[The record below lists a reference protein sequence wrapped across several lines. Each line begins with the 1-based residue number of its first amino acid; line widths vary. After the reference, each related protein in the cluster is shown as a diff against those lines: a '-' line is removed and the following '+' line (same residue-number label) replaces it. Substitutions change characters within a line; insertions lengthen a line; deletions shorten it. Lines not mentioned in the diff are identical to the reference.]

1 MNAQPAVELSHV
13 GKQYRI
19 YPTPHERLL
28 EWVLPGTRHSVFH
41 ALQDVSFKLR
51 PGDTLGLVG
60 DNGAG
65 KSTLLK
71 LIAGVLQ
78 PTEGKLTVNGSRLAI
93 LDLSVGLNEEL
104 SGRDNV
110 LQQLSL
116 YGLSHQQ
123 AVQSVDGIIAFA
135 ELQDVMHRPM
145 KTYSSGMKVRLGFSI
160 LTSQSPDL
168 LLIDEA
174 LSVGD
179 LAFQQ
184 KSIRRMMEF
193 KEQGKTIIFC
203 SHSLYQIEQF
213 CDHALWMQGGRV
225 AMYGPSR
232 QVLQAYEHYQLN
244 KARQPLAH
252 ATEQGTTPL
261 RIADLRVQPT
271 PPVEQGQPL
280 QFSARV
286 DAVDPTMHYH
296 YTLSIRINGERGLV
310 VVGSHLAG
318 EAPLNGSGELTI
330 SLPTHPIASGH
341 YTFHLRLW
349 DEQGLAV
356 LAEAALPD
364 VEFMKTD
371 RLMGLIRTPHQRH
384 WQPLSD
390 A

>member
-1 MNAQPAVELSHV
+1 MTSEPIIELRHV
-13 GKQYRI
+13 HKRYRV
-19 YPTPHERLL
+19 YPRPHDRLL
-28 EWVLPGTRHSVFH
+28 EWVSPRQRHTLFH
-41 ALQDVSFKLR
+41 ALTDVSLNIR

-71 LIAGVLQ
+71 LIAGVIR
-78 PTEGKLTVNGSRLAI
+78 PTEGMLQVRGSRLAI

-110 LQQLSL
+110 LQQLGL
-116 YGLSHQQ
+116 YGLTRQQ
-123 AVQSVDGIIAFA
+123 AMAKVDEIIDFA
-135 ELQDVMHRPM
+135 ELQAVMDRPM

-184 KSIRRMMEF
+184 KSIQRMMDF

-213 CDHALWMQGGRV
+213 CDQALWMQGGKV
-225 AMYGPSR
+225 AMHGPSR
-232 QVLQAYEHYQLN
+232 QVLQAYEQYQLS
-244 KARQPLAH
+244 KARQPLAE
-252 ATEQGTTPL
+252 ATEVGATPL
-261 RIADLRVQPT
+261 RISGLRVDPL
-271 PPVEQGQPL
+271 PPLEQGQPL
-280 QFSARV
+280 TFHAEV
-286 DAVDPTMHYH
+286 DAADSAMRFH

-310 VVGSHLAG
+310 VVGSHLNG
-318 EAPLNGSGELTI
+318 EEPLCGSGHLAI
-330 SLPTHPIASGH
+330 ALPEHPIASGH
-341 YTFHLRLW
+341 YAFHLRLW
-349 DEQGLAV
+349 DESGMV
-356 LAEAALPD
+356 VIAEAALSD
-364 VEFMKTD
+364 VEFVKSD
-371 RLMGLIRTPHQRH
+371 RLLGLIRTPFRAD
-384 WQPLSD
+384 WRPTD

>member
-41 ALQDVSFKLR
+41 ALQDVSFKLQ

-123 AVQSVDGIIAFA
+123 AVQSVDDIIEFA

-184 KSIRRMMEF
+184 KSIRRMMAF
-193 KEQGKTIIFC
+193 KEQGKNNFATTPC
-203 SHSLYQIEQF
+203 G
-213 CDHALWMQGGRV
+213 CRV
-225 AMYGPSR
+225 AAWPC
-232 QVLQAYEHYQLN
+232 
-244 KARQPLAH
+244 
-252 ATEQGTTPL
+252 T
-261 RIADLRVQPT
+261 
-271 PPVEQGQPL
+271 
-280 QFSARV
+280 
-286 DAVDPTMHYH
+286 
-296 YTLSIRINGERGLV
+296 
-310 VVGSHLAG
+310 
-318 EAPLNGSGELTI
+318 
-330 SLPTHPIASGH
+330 
-341 YTFHLRLW
+341 
-349 DEQGLAV
+349 
-356 LAEAALPD
+356 ALPGRCC
-364 VEFMKTD
+364 KPTSS
-371 RLMGLIRTPHQRH
+371 T
-384 WQPLSD
+384 S
-390 A
+390 

>member
-1 MNAQPAVELSHV
+1 MNVQPAVELSNV

-19 YPTPHERLL
+19 YPSPKERLL
-28 EWVLPGTRHSVFH
+28 EWVLPGSRHTVFH
-41 ALQDVSFKLR
+41 ALQDVSFKIQ

-71 LIAGVLQ
+71 LIAGVLK
-78 PTEGKLTVNGSRLAI
+78 PTEGQLTVNGSRLAI

-123 AVQSVDGIIAFA
+123 AVQHVDGIIEFA
-135 ELQDVMHRPM
+135 ELQEVMYRPM

-184 KSIRRMMEF
+184 KSIRRMMDF

-213 CDHALWMQGGRV
+213 CDHALWMQGGQV
-225 AMYGPSR
+225 AMYGPSHK
-232 QVLQAYEHYQLN
+232 VLQAYEQYQLN
-244 KARQPLAH
+244 KARQPLAK
-252 ATEQGTTPL
+252 ATEEGATPL
-261 RIADLRVQPT
+261 RISGLNVMPL

-280 QFSARV
+280 TFHAAIDSV
-286 DAVDPTMHYH
+286 DVAMRYH
-296 YTLSIRINGERGLV
+296 YSLSIRINGERGLI

-318 EAPLNGSGELTI
+318 EVPLIGSGDLTI
-330 SLPTHPIASGH
+330 ELPRHPIASGH

-349 DEQGLAV
+349 DEQGLVV
-356 LAEAALPD
+356 LAESALAD
-364 VEFMKTD
+364 IQFVKTD
-371 RLMGLIRTPHQRH
+371 RLLGLIRTPHHRH
-384 WQPLSD
+384 WR
-390 A
+390 ARAVA

>member
-1 MNAQPAVELSHV
+1 MTESVIELNNVSKH
-13 GKQYRI
+13 YRV
-19 YPTPHERLL
+19 YARPSDRLL
-28 EWVLPGTRHSVFH
+28 EWVSPTQRHSVFK
-41 ALQDVSFKLR
+41 ALKNVSLSVR

-71 LIAGVLQ
+71 LIAGVVR
-78 PTEGKLTVNGSRLAI
+78 PSEGFVTIRGSRLAI

-116 YGLSHQQ
+116 YGLSRQQ
-123 AVQSVDGIIAFA
+123 AIAKVDEIIDFA
-135 ELQDVMHRPM
+135 ELHAVMDRPM
-145 KTYSSGMKVRLGFSI
+145 KTYSSGMRVRLGFSI

-184 KSIRRMMEF
+184 KSIRRMMDF

-213 CDHALWMQGGRV
+213 CDQALWMQNGAV
-225 AMYGPSR
+225 AMYGASR
-232 QVLQAYEHYQLN
+232 KVLQAYEQYQLS
-244 KARQPLAH
+244 KARQPLAE
-252 ATEQGTTPL
+252 ATESGATPL
-261 RIADLRVQPT
+261 RIGNMLLQPSS
-271 PPVEQGQPL
+271 PIEQGETVT
-280 QFSARV
+280 FSADV
-286 DAVDPTMHYH
+286 DALSSDMVFH

-310 VVGSHLAG
+310 VVGSHLSG
-318 EAPLNGSGELTI
+318 EPPLHGSGRLRI
-330 SLPTHPIASGH
+330 ALPKHPIASGH

-349 DEQGLAV
+349 DERGMVV
-356 LAEAALPD
+356 LSEAAIQD
-364 VEFMKTD
+364 VEFVKCD
-371 RLMGLIRTPHQRH
+371 KLLGLIRTPHQRE
-384 WQPLSD
+384 WIQRD
-390 A
+390 CA